1 MKRVFVCAGMS
12 MSNSEK
18 INKEAKLLGEIL
30 AEDGDITYVQG
41 GSDKGL
47 MGKTLKEFL
56 KYSKDKNV
64 EFLIPD
70 VYYEYDA
77 PALIKLLGKNNFKA
91 KITHGEAGRLQ
102 EIKECDLIIVLPG
115 GTGTLEELLYCNETS
130 RSGEHKAR
138 ILVVNIDGFYN
149 GFLKQ
154 LETNFKYGLSRQSAI
169 RFDVVSSVE
178 KLNFHRNGYG
188 R

>member
-12 MSNSEK
+12 PAKSEK
-18 INKEAKLLGEIL
+18 INNEAKILGEML
-30 AEDGDITYVQG
+30 AGNSEITYVQG

-56 KYSKDKNV
+56 KYSKNV

-77 PALIKLLGKNNFKA
+77 PALIRLVGEDNFKA
-91 KITHGEAGRLQ
+91 TTTRGEAGRLMA
-102 EIKECDLIIVLPG
+102 IKDCDLIIVLPG
-115 GTGTLEELLYCNETS
+115 GTGTLEELLFCNETS
-130 RSGEHKAR
+130 RSSEHKAR
-138 ILVVNIDGFYN
+138 IILVNIDGFYN

-154 LETNFKYGLSRQSAI
+154 LETNFEEGLSRRSAI
-169 RFDVVSSVE
+169 RFDTISSVE
-178 KLNFHRNGYG
+178 ELKLNKCNLSR
-188 R
+188 